1 MKAYISS
8 KSPVKHAAV
17 EAAFARIGSPVETV
31 AMPTASDVN
40 EQPMSIDETYEGALN
55 RHEKLV
61 GAVGAAASGGYL
73 ITIESGIATLR
84 PEHNYFGVDV
94 VVVEKDGDRKVGI
107 DVDVEFPRSMTERV
121 PDEYADVGELVKAVY
136 GAETKDP
143 YPYFTNGRIT
153 RQSLIEHALGNVLVQ
168 FDDLVKSNE

>member
-17 EAAFARIGSPVETV
+17 EAAFARMGTSVETV
-31 AMPTASDVN
+31 AVPTASDVN

-61 GAVGAAASGGYL
+61 EAVGATASGSYM
-73 ITIESGIATLR
+73 ITVESGIATLR

-107 DVDVEFPRSMTERV
+107 DVDVEFPRSMTDRI
-121 PDEYADVGELVKAVY
+121 PGDYADVGELVKAEF

-143 YPYFTNGRIT
+143 YPYFTNGKIT

-168 FDDLVKSNE
+168 FDDLVKNDD